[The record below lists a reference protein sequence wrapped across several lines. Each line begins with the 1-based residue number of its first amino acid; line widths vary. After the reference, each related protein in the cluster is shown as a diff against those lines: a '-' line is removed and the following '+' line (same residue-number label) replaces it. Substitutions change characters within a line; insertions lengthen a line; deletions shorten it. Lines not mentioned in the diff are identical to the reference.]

1 MVVEA
6 THVGT
11 YHMTASILNNI
22 HIIIHVLAHFF
33 LLLISVVVP
42 IHIVIAQLG
51 GGAQSAKRLQY
62 KPRDLS
68 LTPQHPWKSQAWKH
82 MCNLSTV
89 GQEER
94 QGDAWSSL
102 EASLAKQ
109 VGELQIQ

>member
-22 HIIIHVLAHFF
+22 HIIIHILAHFF

-51 GGAQSAKRLQY
+51 GG
-62 KPRDLS
+62 LS
-68 LTPQHPWKSQAWKH
+68 QQNACSISPET
-82 MCNLSTV
+82 
-89 GQEER
+89 
-94 QGDAWSSL
+94 
-102 EASLAKQ
+102 
-109 VGELQIQ
+109 